1 MLTVRVKRKTVE
13 AVGISTLEL
22 VGAEADGE
30 PLPAFSAGSHID
42 VHLPNG
48 LVRQYS
54 LCSAP
59 ADASRYLIGVL
70 RDERSRGGS
79 AAVHEQV
86 QEGDVLRVSPP
97 RNHFALAPEATE
109 HLLLGRGI
117 GVTPLLAMAEQ
128 LDCDGASFALHY
140 CARSP
145 ERAAFRSRLGASA
158 FADRVHFHFDDGDEG
173 QKLALAGLL
182 GDRLSTA
189 GTHLYVCGPQGFMDA
204 VIACA
209 QQLGWP
215 GDRLHTERFGA
226 APAAQGADT
235 AFDVRIASTGQV
247 IPVRADQCVTDALA
261 AHGVRIETS
270 CEQGVCGT
278 CLTRVIEGV
287 PDHHDHYLSAQER
300 LANDQ
305 FLPCCSRART
315 AMLVLDL

>member
-1 MLTVRVKRKTVE
+1 MLTVRVTRKTVE
-13 AVGISTLEL
+13 ALGISTLEL

-54 LCSAP
+54 LCGAP

-79 AAVHEQV
+79 AAVHELV

-97 RNHFALAPEATE
+97 RNHFALAPAATE
-109 HLLLGRGI
+109 HLLLAGGI

-128 LDCDGASFALHY
+128 LASDGVPFELHY

-158 FADRVHFHFDDGDEG
+158 FAGRVHFHFDDGDKG
-173 QKLALAGLL
+173 QRLALATLL
-182 GDRLSTA
+182 GGRLHAA
-189 GTHLYVCGPQGFMDA
+189 GSHLYVCGPPGFMDA
-204 VIACA
+204 VLACT

-226 APAAQGADT
+226 APAAQGIDT
-235 AFDVRIASTGQV
+235 AFKVRIASTGQV
-247 IPVRADQCVTDALA
+247 IAVRADQRVTDALA
-261 AHGVRIETS
+261 AHGVPIETS

-278 CLTRVIEGV
+278 CLTRVIEGI
-287 PDHHDHYLSAQER
+287 PDHRDHCLSAQER
-300 LANDQ
+300 QANDQ

-315 AMLVLDL
+315 EMLVLDL